1 MTPSPASATPSALGI
16 TEHATAKQQQQPA
29 AAGEP
34 GDGTWDGDVERLSS
48 AVG

>member
-1 MTPSPASATPSALGI
+1 MTPSPASATPSALDI

-34 GDGTWDGDVERLSS
+34 GDGT
-48 AVG
+48 

>member
-16 TEHATAKQQQQPA
+16 TEHATAKQQPA